1 MAIKQLMLS
10 KKIEQR
16 KASLAEL
23 QTQQKS
29 LTTRSAE
36 LEKALE
42 EAQTEEEISAV
53 EEEVNKLDSEQSEL
67 DEKKGKLEGEI
78 AELEGEL
85 EKLNANEPTQNP
97 IVAPTGNEQ
106 SGNERS
112 KGVVNSMKIRG
123 KFFNGMERAAVQ
135 NLIEREEVKDFV
147 TRTREFM
154 EQKRSVT
161 GGELGIPTVF
171 LDILRDTL
179 NQYSKLIS
187 KVNLKPIKGKAR
199 QNIAGTIPEGIWME
213 AYGKLNELNISFN
226 QVEVDGYKVGGFIA
240 APNALLEDSDL
251 DLVNEIMY
259 NISQAIGIAIDK
271 AILYG
276 TGTKMPVGIVKRLAE
291 TSKPSYWGE
300 SEKDWTDL
308 HKSNL
313 LLIDPTANTDVLF
326 YKDLILKCG
335 KAKLNYSNGGK
346 FWCMSS
352 NTKATL
358 TAKAL
363 TINAAGAIVTGQ
375 GNTMPIVGGDIVE
388 LDFIPDD
395 VIIGGYGSLYLLV
408 ERAGATLA
416 QSTEV
421 QFIEDNTVFKGT
433 ARYDGRP
440 VIGEGFVAINISQA
454 DGATVPSATAVTFAA
469 DTANA

>member
-16 KASLAEL
+16 KTNLAEL
-23 QTQQKS
+23 NTQQEG
-29 LTTRSAE
+29 LTTRSKE
-36 LEKALE
+36 LENALD
-42 EAQTEEEISAV
+42 EAKTDEEIAAV
-53 EEEVNKLDSEQSEL
+53 EEEVNKLDGEQSDL

-78 AELEGEL
+78 ADLEGQLEEL
-85 EKLNANEPTQNP
+85 NSKEPKPNNDPVPVPNEP
-97 IVAPTGNEQ
+97 
-106 SGNERS
+106 NERN

-123 KFFNGMERAAVQ
+123 RFFNGMERAAVQ
-135 NLIEREEVKDFV
+135 TLIEREEVKEFV
-147 TRTREFM
+147 TRTREII

-179 NQYSKLIS
+179 NTYSKLIS

-199 QNIAGTIPEGIWME
+199 QNVAGTVPEGVWME

-251 DLVNEIMY
+251 DLVNEIMFS
-259 NISQAIGIAIDK
+259 ISQAIGLAIDK

-276 TGTKMPVGIVKRLAE
+276 TGVKMPVGIVKRLSE
-291 TSKPSYWGE
+291 TAKPAYWGDN
-300 SEKDWTDL
+300 EKAWTDL
-308 HKSNL
+308 HTSNL
-313 LLIDPTANTDVLF
+313 LLIDPAANTDVLF

-335 KAKLNYSNGGK
+335 KAKSNYSDGNE
-346 FWCMSS
+346 FWCM
-352 NTKATL
+352 NRVTKANL
-358 TAKAL
+358 VAKAL
-363 TINAAGAIVTGQ
+363 TINAAGTIVSGQ
-375 GNTMPIVGGDIVE
+375 TNTMPIVGGDIVL
-388 LDFIPDD
+388 LDFIPDN
-395 VIIGGYGSLYLLV
+395 VIIGGYSSLYLLV
-408 ERAGATLA
+408 ERAGTTIA

-421 QFIEDNTVFKGT
+421 KFLEDQTVIKGT

-440 VIGEGFVAINISQA
+440 VIGEGFVAINISQET
-454 DGATVPSATAVTFAA
+454 GATVPSVTAVTFSA

>member
-16 KASLAEL
+16 KSSLTEL
-23 QTQQKS
+23 QTQQEG

-42 EAQTEEEISAV
+42 EAKTDEEIEAV

-78 AELEGEL
+78 ADLEGEL
-85 EKLNANEPTQNP
+85 EKLNANEPENNP
-97 IVAPTGNEQ
+97 APT
-106 SGNERS
+106 GNERS
-112 KGVVNSMKIRG
+112 KGDVNNMKIRG
-123 KFFNGMERAAVQ
+123 KFFAGMTREAATQ
-135 NLIEREEVKDFV
+135 LIEREEVKEFLA
-147 TRTREFM
+147 RTREVM
-154 EQKRSVT
+154 AEKRSVT
-161 GGELGIPTVF
+161 GGELGIPEVF
-171 LDILRDTL
+171 LEILRDNL
-179 NQYSKLIS
+179 NSYSKLIS
-187 KVNLKPIKGKAR
+187 KVNLRSIAGKAR
-199 QNIAGTIPEGIWME
+199 QNVAGTIPEGIWTE
-213 AYGKLNELNISFN
+213 AYGKINELSITFN
-226 QVEVDGYKVGGFIA
+226 QIEVDGYKVGGFIA
-240 APNALLEDSDL
+240 IPNALLEDSDL
-251 DLVNEIMY
+251 GLASEIMY
-259 NISQAIGIAIDK
+259 NIGQAIGLAIDK

-291 TSKPSYWGE
+291 TAKPAYWGDN
-300 SEKDWTDL
+300 EKAWTDL
-308 HKSNL
+308 HTSNL
-313 LLIDPTANTDVLF
+313 LLIDPAANTDTLF

-335 KAKLNYSNGGK
+335 KAKANYSNGGK
-346 FWCMSS
+346 FWCMNT

-375 GNTMPIVGGDIVE
+375 SNTMPIVGGDIVE

-395 VIIGGYGSLYLLV
+395 VIIGGYGSLYLMV
-408 ERAGATLA
+408 ERAGATMA
-416 QSTEV
+416 QSTDV
-421 QFIEDNTVFKGT
+421 KFIEDQTVFKGT

-440 VIGEGFVAINISQA
+440 VIGEGFVAINISQET
-454 DGATVPSATAVTFAA
+454 GAAVPSATAVTFAA

>member
-1 MAIKQLMLS
+1 MAIRQLMLS

-16 KASLAEL
+16 KSSLTEL
-23 QTQQKS
+23 QTQQES

-42 EAQTEEEISAV
+42 EAKTDEEIEAV

-78 AELEGEL
+78 ADLEGEL
-85 EKLNANEPTQNP
+85 EKLNANEPENNP
-97 IVAPTGNEQ
+97 APAPT
-106 SGNERS
+106 GNERS

-123 KFFNGMERAAVQ
+123 KFFNGMERVSVQ
-135 NLIEREEVKDFV
+135 NLIEREEVKEFV
-147 TRTREFM
+147 TRTRELM

-213 AYGKLNELNISFN
+213 TYGKLNELNISFN
-226 QVEVDGYKVGGFIA
+226 QGEVDGYKVGGFIA

-251 DLVNEIMY
+251 DLVNAIMY

-276 TGTKMPVGIVKRLAE
+276 TGTKMPIGIVKRLAE
-291 TSKPSYWGE
+291 TTKPSYWGE
-300 SEKDWTDL
+300 SEKTWTDL
-308 HKSNL
+308 HTSNL
-313 LLIDPTANTDVLF
+313 LLIDPAANTDVLF

-335 KAKLNYSNGGK
+335 KAKSNYSNGGK
-346 FWCMSS
+346 FWCMST

-375 GNTMPIVGGDIVE
+375 SNTMPIVGGDIVE

-440 VIGEGFVAINISQA
+440 VIGEGFIAINISQK

-469 DTANA
+469 DSANTNS

>member
-1 MAIKQLMLS
+1 MAIRQLMLS

-16 KASLAEL
+16 KSSLAEL
-23 QTQQKS
+23 LTKQEG
-29 LTTRSAE
+29 LTTRSVD

-42 EAQTEEEISAV
+42 EAKTDEEIAAV
-53 EEEVNKLDSEQSEL
+53 EEEVNKLEDEQTEL
-67 DEKKGKLEGEI
+67 DGKKSTLEGEI
-78 AELEGEL
+78 SELEGEL
-85 EKLNANEPTQNP
+85 EKLNSNEPKNDT
-97 IVAPTGNEQ
+97 VPTPNETT
-106 SGNERS
+106 GNERS
-112 KGVVNSMKIRG
+112 KGVVNNMKIRG
-123 KFFNGMERAAVQ
+123 KFFNGMERSAVQ
-135 NLIEREEVKDFV
+135 NLIEREEVKEFI
-147 TRTREFM
+147 TRTRELM
-154 EQKRSVT
+154 AQQRSVT

-187 KVNLKPIKGKAR
+187 RVNLKPIKGKAR
-199 QNIAGTIPEGIWME
+199 QNIAGTIPEGVWME

-240 APNALLEDSDL
+240 APNTLLEDSDF

-259 NISQAIGIAIDK
+259 SISQAIGIAIDK

-276 TGTKMPVGIVKRLAE
+276 TGTKMPRGIVTRLAE
-291 TSKPSYWGE
+291 TAKPTYWGDK
-300 SEKDWTDL
+300 EKTWTDL
-308 HKSNL
+308 HTSNL
-313 LLIDPTANTDVLF
+313 LLIDPVANTDVLF

-335 KAKLNYSNGGK
+335 KAKSNYSNGEK
-346 FWCMSS
+346 FWCLNN

-363 TINAAGAIVTGQ
+363 TINAAGAIVSGQ

-408 ERAGATLA
+408 ERAGATLG
-416 QSTEV
+416 QSEHV

-440 VIGEGFVAINISQA
+440 VIGEGFVAINISQEV
-454 DGATVPSATAVTFAA
+454 GAVAPVATAVTFAA
-469 DTANA
+469 DTANV

>member
-1 MAIKQLMLS
+1 MAIKQLMIS

-16 KASLAEL
+16 KAILTDLTTQAEGL
-23 QTQQKS
+23 N
-29 LTTRSAE
+29 TRSAE

-42 EAQTEEEISAV
+42 EAKSEEEIAVV
-53 EEEVNKLDSEQSEL
+53 EEEVNKLDTEQTEL

-78 AELEGEL
+78 SELEGEL
-85 EKLNANEPTQNP
+85 EKLNSNEPKNDP
-97 IVAPTGNEQ
+97 APVV
-106 SGNERS
+106 SERNKNL
-112 KGVVNSMKIRG
+112 KGDERTMARA
-123 KFFNGMERAAVQ
+123 KFFKGMERAAIQ
-135 NLIEREEVKDFV
+135 NLIEREDVKEFI
-147 TRTREFM
+147 TRTRELM
-154 EQKRSVT
+154 DQKRSVT
-161 GGELGIPTVF
+161 GGELGIPTIF

-179 NQYSKLIS
+179 NTYSKLIS
-187 KVNLKPIKGKAR
+187 RVNLKAIKGKAR
-199 QNIAGTIPEGIWME
+199 QNIAGTIPEGIWIE
-213 AYGKLNELNISFN
+213 AYGKLNELSISFN

-259 NISQAIGIAIDK
+259 SISQAIGLAIDK

-276 TGTKMPVGIVKRLAE
+276 TGTKMPIGILKRLAE
-291 TSKPSYWGE
+291 TAKPAYWGDNE
-300 SEKDWTDL
+300 RTWTDL
-308 HKSNL
+308 HTSNL
-313 LLIDPTANTDVLF
+313 LLIDPAANTDVLF

-335 KAKLNYSNGGK
+335 KAKANYSNGGK

-358 TAKAL
+358 AAKAL

-375 GNTMPIVGGDIVE
+375 SNIMPIIGGDIIE
-388 LDFIPDD
+388 LDFIPDN
-395 VIIGGYGSLYLLV
+395 VIVGGYGSLYLLV

-440 VIGEGFVAINISQA
+440 VIGEGFVAINISQEDLQVA
-454 DGATVPSATAVTFAA
+454 PTATAVTFVA